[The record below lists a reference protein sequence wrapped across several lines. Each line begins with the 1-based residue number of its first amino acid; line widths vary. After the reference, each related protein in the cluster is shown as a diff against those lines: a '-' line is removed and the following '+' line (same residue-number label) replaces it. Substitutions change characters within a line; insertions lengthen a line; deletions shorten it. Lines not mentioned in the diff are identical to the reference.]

1 MQSNGWERW
10 PGTVTEGVITVE
22 QGRHVWSNRAASV
35 VASVL
40 RSAERHPEK
49 EMLRDP
55 SGALTYREFVE
66 EARRMAAR
74 LQLDA
79 GVEKGDRVALL
90 LSNGVRFAVA
100 VIAAHLAGAV
110 VVPLNTKL
118 RLRELE
124 LEIRDSQPRAL
135 LADEEW
141 WPILEPIRDEL
152 EIPAVFVS
160 GGRKPGVRMLES
172 LLAGDATPGPVE
184 LDEHDPA
191 FICYTSGT
199 TGMPKGAVSS
209 HFNCVNNFRNFA
221 AVAGL
226 SHDDRTLVTVPMFH
240 VTGLLAQTFLFVDVG
255 ATCVILPRYDPLAT
269 LATIERER
277 ITHMIAAPTIYIT
290 TMEHPERDRF
300 DVSSLRL
307 LNSGSAPIS
316 PETVHAL
323 REWIPGVEFQ
333 NAYGL
338 TETSSIA
345 TANPIEDAIRKI
357 TSIGL
362 PVPVTACR
370 TVDFVSGRECE
381 PGEAGELLVAGPQV
395 VAGYWQRPDATN
407 ESIRD
412 GWLHTGDVASID
424 NEGYVVLLDRIKDMI
439 NRGGEKVYCVE
450 VEAVLFEHPDV
461 LEAAVVGVP
470 DPVYGEAVKAVVAPR
485 PGSELDAGEIRAF
498 VGERLAQFKVPGHV
512 AFVEALPRNPNG
524 KVMKSELRK
533 AYE

>member
-1 MQSNGWERW
+1 MRSDGWERW
-10 PGTVTEGVITVE
+10 PGPVSAGVRE
-22 QGRHVWSNRAASV
+22 EHGLHVWSDRADSV

-49 EMLRDP
+49 EMVRDP
-55 SGALTYREFVE
+55 SGALSYREFVE

-79 GVEKGDRVALL
+79 GIVKGDRVALL

-100 VIAAHLAGAV
+100 VIAAQLAGAV
-110 VVPLNTKL
+110 AVPLNTKL

-124 LEIRDSQPRAL
+124 FEVRDSKPKAL
-135 LADEEW
+135 LVDEEW
-141 WPILEPIRDEL
+141 WPTLEPISDEL
-152 EIPAVFVS
+152 AIPALYVS
-160 GGRKPGVRMLES
+160 GKRRPGVRMLDS
-172 LLAGDATPGPVE
+172 LLVRGATLEPVE

-199 TGMPKGAVSS
+199 TGVPKGSVST
-209 HFNCVNNFRNFA
+209 HFNCVNNFKNFA

-226 SHDDRTLVTVPMFH
+226 RADDRTLVTVPMFH

-255 ATCVILPRYDPLAT
+255 ASCVILPRYDPLAA
-269 LATIERER
+269 LAAVERER
-277 ITHMIAAPTIYIT
+277 ITHVIAAPTIYIT
-290 TMEHPERDRF
+290 MLGHPERDRF

-323 REWIPGVEFQ
+323 RKWIPGVEFQ

-345 TANPIEDAIRKI
+345 TANPIEEAIRKI

-362 PVPVTACR
+362 PVPVTSCR
-370 TVDFVSGRECE
+370 TIDVASGRECE
-381 PGEAGELLVAGPQV
+381 PGEPGELLIAGPQV
-395 VAGYWQRPDATN
+395 VPGYWERPDATAS
-407 ESIRD
+407 SIQD

-424 NEGYVVLLDRIKDMI
+424 DEGYVVLLDRLKDMI

-450 VEAVLFEHPDV
+450 VESVLFEHPEV
-461 LEAAVVGVP
+461 LEAAVIGVP

-485 PGSELDAGEIRAF
+485 AGAELDADDIRAF
-498 VGERLAQFKVPGHV
+498 VGERLARFKVPGQV

-524 KVMKSELRK
+524 KVMKSELRNVR
-533 AYE
+533 E